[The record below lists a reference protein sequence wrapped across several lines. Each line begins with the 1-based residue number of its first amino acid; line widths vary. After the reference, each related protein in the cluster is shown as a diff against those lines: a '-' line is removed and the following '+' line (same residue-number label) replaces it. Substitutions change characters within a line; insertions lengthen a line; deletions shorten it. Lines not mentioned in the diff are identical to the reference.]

1 MLQMNPYPGQPM
13 AAPHDSRRHGE
24 GFMPAPPPTITFFCN
39 KCRKDR
45 TRSFFT
51 KSQVNKKATQRKCLE
66 CVKEAGEKKEV
77 AKPVATGD
85 DKNNTVLPSAAK
97 CGPGETYCNACQKAK
112 PTSAFSNRQLHG
124 SAARRK
130 CKGCVPTNN
139 AVTTKCSICKKML
152 PRNNFS
158 KKQLSQAVA
167 NRKCV
172 ACVGTQLGQ
181 PLLSEYHC
189 TMCDKSLP
197 RIQFSATE
205 IRGPAPQRK
214 CQKCAPAS
222 AASSPK
228 VESIDKFKCS
238 VCLEEK
244 SRILFTKTQLS
255 HPVAKRKCRPC
266 AEKTVAANLANQNV
280 TKKVGVTHR
289 QGFLIFHECRGCQ
302 KKLPKKEFSRSQ
314 LSHPVWTRKCRN
326 CVTNLVSSPPNA
338 GGGPNISQNS
348 GESNHSQSPAGT
360 KRKAN
365 FVMNPAESARIKK
378 QKNNPPA
385 GQFAAQEHVTMG
397 TGSTNSSFNYAPI
410 PPGFSRGKQDI
421 VK

>member
-13 AAPHDSRRHGE
+13 APPRDSRRHGN
-24 GFMPAPPPTITFFCN
+24 GFMPAPPPPITFFCN
-39 KCRKDR
+39 KCRKDK

-51 KSQVNKKATQRKCLE
+51 KSQVNKQATQRKCLE
-66 CVKEAGEKKEV
+66 CVKESVPKKEV
-77 AKPVATGD
+77 AKPVADGN
-85 DKNNTVLPSAAK
+85 NNTNNAVATVPK
-97 CGPGETYCNACQKAK
+97 CGPGETYCTACKTAK
-112 PTSAFSNRQLHG
+112 QCLHFSNRQLHG
-124 SAARRK
+124 SAAKRK
-130 CKGCVPTNN
+130 CKACVPTNN
-139 AVTTKCSICKKML
+139 SATTKCSICKKML
-152 PRNNFS
+152 SRDNFS

-172 ACVGTQLGQ
+172 VCVGTQLGQ

-189 TMCDKSLP
+189 TGCDKSLP
-197 RIQFSATE
+197 RIEFSGTQ
-205 IRGPAPQRK
+205 IRGPTSQRK
-214 CQKCAPAS
+214 CAKCAPIS

-228 VESIDKFKCS
+228 SENTNKFKCS
-238 VCLEEK
+238 VCGEEK
-244 SRILFTKTQLS
+244 PRSSFTKTQLS

-280 TKKVGVTHR
+280 GKKVGVTHR

-302 KKLPKKEFSRSQ
+302 KKLPKKDFSRSQ

-326 CVTNLVSSPPNA
+326 CVTNLVTPIA
-338 GGGPNISQNS
+338 GGPPKIPQIS
-348 GESNHSQSPAGT
+348 GESNPSPSAGT

-365 FVMNPAESARIKK
+365 FVMTPAESAGSKK
-378 QKNNPPA
+378 QKKSVPTPKA
-385 GQFAAQEHVTMG
+385 VKQPQVTMG
-397 TGSTNSSFNYAPI
+397 KDKPNSSFNYAPI